1 MEKEKIVGIIFV
13 SIIAIFLLIDQNPF
27 ASKEEKFQ
35 ESILRTR
42 DLAYIE
48 WIGNVSNDI
57 EQHIKP
63 ITDPKDS
70 NSAELHARLLK
81 EQMQYDISKTEQL
94 QTSPGLEPLTIEFK
108 KYLKDYYNTGRLI
121 EIGIKNDDSDSMNKA
136 INYSKDG
143 YGAMEDI
150 SKIVEDYMKK
160 NNVKI
165 KWDNK

>member
-27 ASKEEKFQ
+27 VSKEEKFQ
-35 ESILRTR
+35 ESILRIR
-42 DLAYIE
+42 DLAYIK

-57 EQHIKP
+57 ESHIKT
-63 ITDPKDS
+63 IADPKDS

-81 EQMQYDISKTEQL
+81 EQMQYDIIRTEQL
-94 QTSPGLEPLTIEFK
+94 QTSPELEPLTVEFK
-108 KYLKDYYNTGRLI
+108 KYLTDYYNTGRLI
-121 EIGIKNDDSDSMNKA
+121 EIGIKSNDRDSIDKA

-150 SKIVEDYMKK
+150 SKLVEDYMKK

-165 KWDNK
+165 K